1 MVKWDKDMFVKTRY
15 TEDGQVKLTLTD
27 LKEFPGMNPKVSLFS
42 HARLTPGEEVAYH
55 THEGEFEIYYILTG
69 CGIYNDNGQE
79 VAVKPGA
86 VTHTPTGCG
95 HSLKNTGSE
104 TLEFIALIVR
114 D

>member
-27 LKEFPGMNPKVSLFS
+27 LKDFPGMNPKVTLFS
-42 HARLTPGEEVAYH
+42 HARLRPGEEVAYH
-55 THEGEFEIYYILTG
+55 SHEGEFEIYYILTG
-69 CGIYNDNGQE
+69 SGIYNDNGEE
-79 VAVKPGA
+79 VAVQAGA
-86 VTHTPTGCG
+86 ITHNPSGSS

-104 TLEFIALIVR
+104 MLEFIALIVR